1 MFKFKNKYKYN
12 QDSPYVVCSMRIMTR
27 MGMKVLANMNEE
39 SDFVK
44 CLHSVGVPL
53 PTNKS
58 VINSWPCNPELTM
71 VAHFP
76 DNNEVASFGSGYGGN
91 SLLVRKIIWVSIKRI
106 SSIQSNCFSRAK
118 NASHLD

>member
-1 MFKFKNKYKYN
+1 
-12 QDSPYVVCSMRIMTR
+12 MRIMTR
-27 MGMKVLANMNEE
+27 MGMGVLAKMNDE

-53 PTNKS
+53 PTNKN

-91 SLLVRKIIWVSIKRI
+91 SLLVRKT
-106 SSIQSNCFSRAK
+106 FSLSRR
-118 NASHLD
+118 S